1 MGYLL
6 LIGSQASAAAEHTPF
21 VDFSRRWDSLVFGK
35 LCHSDWLCGLK
46 SLPQNHA
53 ALRIWGWLEG
63 YSKLWPVYRL
73 GSGDLLSQRYLGPSY
88 HVLNFDF
95 AWFLFHTP
103 KVSGFLIMV
112 EDTPEQYCFF
122 TIHTIFHD
130 ISIWC
135 NISRYFHDIFQALNW
150 SKKCVI
156 SSKCCPGSIHVEILQ
171 QKRRILCFCDK
182 NDQIYAFLQKK
193 LPHLKCKVW
202 C

>member
-1 MGYLL
+1 MKGWVIAGCLPKK
-6 LIGSQASAAAEHTPF
+6 IVFSNSSQTF
-21 VDFSRRWDSLVFGK
+21 CLN
-35 LCHSDWLCGLK
+35 
-46 SLPQNHA
+46 Q
-53 ALRIWGWLEG
+53 
-63 YSKLWPVYRL
+63 
-73 GSGDLLSQRYLGPSY
+73 LLSRSPCGWALSSTFSCCSQRTQHL
-88 HVLNFDF
+88 FF
-95 AWFLFHTP
+95 APLFFASP
-103 KVSGFLIMV
+103 RKRIALFVSI
-112 EDTPEQYCFF
+112 TPEQYCFF

-193 LPHLKCKVW
+193 IAPLKV
-202 C
+202 